1 TTSHASALV
10 AAVVVLTGVVML
22 PHGAAAADPN
32 PDDQFVAL
40 LDQKGIPALE
50 NVPSLIATAH
60 RVCRQLDG
68 GMPVDGVVDD
78 MRERAFKANSAGGQ
92 YPPDRVM
99 RTIARFIAAAVEAYC
114 PNDQPKIASLL
125 PMANPVPGS
134 NEPTQRS
141 TWSTH
146 NAASSRSDLREPQS
160 ALHMISRGG
169 RIRSEGDAH
178 VVPIGLFPEGETGD
192 PDPPQLPPPPPP
204 TAHIMTPPR
213 PVATPSPP
221 QQPPPP
227 QQEPPPGPQQEPPAA
242 PEPGSPPG
250 SGGVGPESP
259 AMPPG
264 RVRLA
269 P

>member
-1 TTSHASALV
+1 MFTGTTSHASALV

-22 PHGAAAADPN
+22 PIGAAAADPN

-68 GMPVDGVVDD
+68 GMPVDGVVND
-78 MRERAFKANSAGGQ
+78 MRERAFNANSAGGQ

-99 RTIARFIAAAVEAYC
+99 RTIARFISAAVEAYC
-114 PNDQPKIASLL
+114 PNDQPKIASIAA
-125 PMANPVPGS
+125 MANPAPGS
-134 NEPTQRS
+134 NEPTQ
-141 TWSTH
+141 
-146 NAASSRSDLREPQS
+146 
-160 ALHMISRGG
+160 HMISGG
-169 RIRSEGDAH
+169 AHIRSEGEAH

-204 TAHIMTPPR
+204 TAHILTPPR

-221 QQPPPP
+221 QQPPP
-227 QQEPPPGPQQEPPAA
+227 GPQQEPPAA
-242 PEPGSPPG
+242 PAPGAL
-250 SGGVGPESP
+250 P
-259 AMPPG
+259 APAVAVPVL
-264 RVRLA
+264 VRSRRPCRPA
-269 P
+269 G

>member
-1 TTSHASALV
+1 MFTSITNRAGALV
-10 AAVVVLTGVVML
+10 IAIVVLTGVVLL
-22 PHGAAAADPN
+22 PHGTAAADPN

-78 MRERAFKANSAGGQ
+78 MKERAFKVNSAGGQ

-99 RTIARFIAAAVEAYC
+99 RTIARFIAASVEAYC
-114 PNDQPKIASLL
+114 PNDQPKISSLQS
-125 PMANPVPGS
+125 MANPVPGL
-134 NEPTQRS
+134 NEPRRPT
-141 TWSTH
+141 TLNMH
-146 NAASSRSDLREPQS
+146 NAASSRSDLRER
-160 ALHMISRGG
+160 A
-169 RIRSEGDAH
+169 
-178 VVPIGLFPEGETGD
+178 VLFPSGETD
-192 PDPPQLPPPPPP
+192 QPEPPQLPPPPPP
-204 TAHIMTPPR
+204 TAHVMTPPQ

-221 QQPPPP
+221 RQPPPP

-242 PEPGSPPG
+242 PAPGNPPG
-250 SGGVGPESP
+250 SGGTGGGLGPEP

>member
-1 TTSHASALV
+1 MFTSTTIRAGAMV
-10 AAVVVLTGVVML
+10 AAIAVLIGVVLL

-78 MRERAFKANSAGGQ
+78 MRERAFKANSSGGP
-92 YPPDRVM
+92 YPADRVA
-99 RTIARFIAAAVEAYC
+99 RTIARFISAAVEAYC
-114 PNDQPKIASLL
+114 PNDQPKIASLQG
-125 PMANPVPGS
+125 MANALPGAT
-134 NEPTQRS
+134 EPAPRIT
-141 TWSTH
+141 
-146 NAASSRSDLREPQS
+146 
-160 ALHMISRGG
+160 ALH
-169 RIRSEGDAH
+169 
-178 VVPIGLFPEGETGD
+178 VIGVASQTPTGEVCLAGCGALPVGETA
-192 PDPPQLPPPPPP
+192 PPEPPQLPPPPPP
-204 TAHIMTPPR
+204 TAQNLAPPR
-213 PVATPSPP
+213 PVVTPSPP

-227 QQEPPPGPQQEPPAA
+227 QQAPQPGPQQGPPAA
-242 PEPGSPPG
+242 PAPGGPPG
-250 SGGVGPESP
+250 SGGADPEP
-259 AMPPG
+259 PPGPPG